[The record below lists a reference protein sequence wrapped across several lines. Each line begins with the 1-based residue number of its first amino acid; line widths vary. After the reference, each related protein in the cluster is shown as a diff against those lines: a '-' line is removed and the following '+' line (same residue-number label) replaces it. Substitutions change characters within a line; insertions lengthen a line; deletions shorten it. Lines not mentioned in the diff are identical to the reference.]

1 MEWEGKWTGSKVF
14 SRFKAVLQRAGN
26 SARAY
31 RKLCN
36 IGHIAAVPV
45 SLASTQPHHVWPR
58 IMYARAWAP
67 CIFPPVWA
75 FPDTFRF
82 HMPEV
87 SSGRFS
93 YLCSFH
99 CKLSGVA
106 NRKRFFPCTRKADF
120 SAPGLKRP
128 QLTPLLVKAQAIAPL
143 PCGQVHPQL
152 LPNLE
157 QKRSNELFPHHEPRK
172 FLTAG
177 QRIRGPIILHLAIP
191 GNVLLPTRK
200 HCLLQADSFKFWSP
214 LSECHHDL
222 QLSICPELRI
232 HKDLTQQPGKWP
244 IAGQR
249 PEVSQAQVP
258 AQAGQRPGM
267 GGLGRGWRRSTS
279 CFLYAP

>member
-1 MEWEGKWTGSKVF
+1 
-14 SRFKAVLQRAGN
+14 
-26 SARAY
+26 
-31 RKLCN
+31 
-36 IGHIAAVPV
+36 
-45 SLASTQPHHVWPR
+45 
-58 IMYARAWAP
+58 MYARAWAP

-75 FPDTFRF
+75 FPDMFRF

-106 NRKRFFPCTRKADF
+106 NRKRFFPGTRKADF

-177 QRIRGPIILHLAIP
+177 QRIRGPIILHLSIP

-200 HCLLQADSFKFWSP
+200 HCLLQADSFKFWLPCQSVTMIF
-214 LSECHHDL
+214 S
-222 QLSICPELRI
+222 SASA
-232 HKDLTQQPGKWP
+232 LTQQPGKWP

-249 PEVSQAQVP
+249 PEVSQAEVP

-267 GGLGRGWRRSTS
+267 WGLGRGWRRGTS